1 MVGLDAI
8 PTLRPVAR
16 GCADCLPWPE
26 PLPSKPFFLTDFSTY
41 AAHVRVLSGLH
52 AARRE
57 EGGFRST
64 RGARRGIFFGS
75 FIERFR
81 GTRSVLPRSSQ
92 IGGRFEVESDL
103 LDRGL
108 LNE

>member
-16 GCADCLPWPE
+16 GCPDCLPWPE

-57 EGGFRST
+57 EGGVRST
-64 RGARRGIFFGS
+64 RGARRGVFFGS
-75 FIERFR
+75 ITERSR
-81 GTRSVLPRSSQ
+81 GTRSVLPRR
-92 IGGRFEVESDL
+92 GDFFVLFEVERDL
-103 LDRGL
+103 
-108 LNE
+108 